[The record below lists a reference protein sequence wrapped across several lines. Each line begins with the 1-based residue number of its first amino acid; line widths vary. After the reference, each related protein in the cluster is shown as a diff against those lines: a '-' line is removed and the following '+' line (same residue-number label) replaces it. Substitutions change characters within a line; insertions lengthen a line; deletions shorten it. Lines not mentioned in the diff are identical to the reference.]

1 MEIRR
6 RTQKERKITRIK
18 IKAKK
23 KLRISEKEIGKNSK
37 RIRKK
42 KSSLGKKI
50 ETSEIKRIIY

>member
-50 ETSEIKRIIY
+50 ETSEIKRIVY